1 MLRYR
6 ILNKIGIAK
15 GTRGT
20 ETSNYPEEKKVNTIP
35 KVVAS
40 EIGRAQ
46 TKYRNMYR
54 VRTCTKRKN
63 RLAEDIWKGI
73 TKRVKFP

>member
-1 MLRYR
+1 MR
-6 ILNKIGIAK
+6 

-20 ETSNYPEEKKVNTIP
+20 ETSNYPEEKKETSIP

-46 TKYRNMYR
+46 IIYSNMYE
-54 VRTCTKRKN
+54 VRT
-63 RLAEDIWKGI
+63 AIDQE
-73 TKRVKFP
+73 

>member
-1 MLRYR
+1 M
-6 ILNKIGIAK
+6 K

-20 ETSNYPEEKKVNTIP
+20 ETSNYPEEKKVKTIP

-46 TKYRNMYR
+46 TKSRNTFG
-54 VRTCTKRKN
+54 VEE
-63 RLAEDIWKGI
+63 LQ
-73 TKRVKFP
+73 

>member
-1 MLRYR
+1 MRELNTSNVVLSIPEHIRYER
-6 ILNKIGIAK
+6 

-46 TKYRNMYR
+46 TGSSN
-54 VRTCTKRKN
+54 TF
-63 RLAEDIWKGI
+63 G
-73 TKRVKFP
+73 VKDSIIH

>member
-1 MLRYR
+1 M
-6 ILNKIGIAK
+6 K

-20 ETSNYPEEKKVNTIP
+20 ETSHYPEEKKVKTIP

-46 TKYRNMYR
+46 TVGSNTHG
-54 VRTCTKRKN
+54 VRTPISVSKDSGTYLER
-63 RLAEDIWKGI
+63 
-73 TKRVKFP
+73 

>member
-1 MLRYR
+1 M
-6 ILNKIGIAK
+6 K
-15 GTRGT
+15 GTWGT

-46 TKYRNMYR
+46 TNGSNT
-54 VRTCTKRKN
+54 V
-63 RLAEDIWKGI
+63 G
-73 TKRVKFP
+73 VKDSEIH

>member
-1 MLRYR
+1 M
-6 ILNKIGIAK
+6 K

-20 ETSNYPEEKKVNTIP
+20 ETSNYPEEKKVKTIP

-46 TKYRNMYR
+46 TISSNIYGVEDL
-54 VRTCTKRKN
+54 VRHRY
-63 RLAEDIWKGI
+63 W
-73 TKRVKFP
+73 

>member
-1 MLRYR
+1 MR
-6 ILNKIGIAK
+6 

-20 ETSNYPEEKKVNTIP
+20 ETSNYPEEKKVKTIP

-46 TKYRNMYR
+46 TRSSN
-54 VRTCTKRKN
+54 TS
-63 RLAEDIWKGI
+63 G
-73 TKRVKFP
+73 VKDSKIHSEW

>member
-1 MLRYR
+1 MRKLTSGNAEVSTHEYIVRV
-6 ILNKIGIAK
+6 K

-20 ETSNYPEEKKVNTIP
+20 ETSKYPEEKKVNTIP

-46 TKYRNMYR
+46 TGEIYFDG
-54 VRTCTKRKN
+54 VRTCIIQKIVSRT
-63 RLAEDIWKGI
+63 
-73 TKRVKFP
+73 

>member
-1 MLRYR
+1 MSE
-6 ILNKIGIAK
+6 

-20 ETSNYPEEKKVNTIP
+20 ETSNYPEEKKEKSIL

-46 TKYRNMYR
+46 TSYSNMWR
-54 VRTCTKRKN
+54 VRTLFSTELDSRTHLERWTEEGN
-63 RLAEDIWKGI
+63 SPVHEIE
-73 TKRVKFP
+73 